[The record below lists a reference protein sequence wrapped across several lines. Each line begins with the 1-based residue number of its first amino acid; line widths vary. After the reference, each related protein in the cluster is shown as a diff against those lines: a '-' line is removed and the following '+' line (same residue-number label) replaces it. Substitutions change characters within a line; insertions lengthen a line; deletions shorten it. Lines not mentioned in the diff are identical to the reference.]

1 MSLTFWNR
9 RRREAAEAGELRD
22 SEAVAEAAEAT
33 AGQGG
38 TEGAEGHTGTTLTD
52 PPLGAPDSSG
62 IDTGGATHE
71 DASQEAE
78 GAAQGPETQVVVV
91 TSEGVETHE
100 TPQEPASGAEN
111 ASEGGD
117 TQADENGA
125 EDGAGDVQE
134 GAEAPTDDP
143 QPGKSASKDAWTAY
157 ALGHGKT
164 EEDLAGLTR
173 DGIRDLFA

>member
-9 RRREAAEAGELRD
+9 RRLEAAEAGELRD
-22 SEAVAEAAEAT
+22 PEAVAEAAEAT

-100 TPQEPASGAEN
+100 TPQEPAGDAGT

-117 TQADENGA
+117 TTHGENGA
-125 EDGAGDVQE
+125 ESGTEGQEE
-134 GAEAPTDDP
+134 GAEASTDEP
-143 QPGKSASKDAWTAY
+143 LPAKSASKEAWTTY
-157 ALGHGKT
+157 ALAHGKT